1 LKNRIFFRADASF
14 DIGYGHFIRSL
25 ALADMLKDDFECV
38 FFTCHPTSYQKQE
51 INKTCSFVVLNES
64 THYEDFLSYLSGNEI
79 VVLDNYFFTTEY
91 QCQIKSKGC
100 KLVCIDDMH
109 DKHYVAD
116 LVINHALHDASL
128 FDVES
133 YTKLALGYQWA
144 LLRRPFFEG
153 ALKEKPM
160 TIKKIAICF
169 GGSDELNLTNS
180 VIEKII
186 EQRPNVS
193 ITAIIGDANDNK
205 VRNISPKINYLYN
218 LSAQEVANVFSSA
231 DLSVVPTSS
240 VCLESLACGT
250 FVAAGTYCDN
260 QKLVYLEY
268 IKNNL
273 IFPLG
278 DMTVCKAE
286 KLNLDEI
293 ESRFR
298 ILSRLDFIKKT
309 PLRYVE
315 LFNKLIR

>member
-1 LKNRIFFRADASF
+1 MKKRIFFRADASF
-14 DIGYGHFIRSL
+14 EIGYGHFIRSL
-25 ALADMLKDDFECV
+25 ALADMLKDTFDCV

-51 INKTCSFVVLNES
+51 MDKVCNFVELDES
-64 THYEDFLSYLSGNEI
+64 THYEVFLSYLHGDET
-79 VVLDNYFFTTEY
+79 VVLDNYFFTTDY
-91 QCQIKSKGC
+91 QRQIKAKGC
-100 KLVCIDDMH
+100 RLVCIDDMH

-128 FDVES
+128 FDVEN

-144 LLRRPFFEG
+144 LLRKPFFAG
-153 ALKEKPM
+153 ALKEKPLA
-160 TIKKIAICF
+160 IKKISICF
-169 GGSDELNLTNS
+169 GGSDDLNLTTS
-180 VIEKII
+180 VIEKILG
-186 EQRPNVS
+186 QRPNVS
-193 ITAIIGDANDNK
+193 ITAIIGDANDNRARITSSK
-205 VRNISPKINYLYN
+205 VNYLCN
-218 LSAQEVANVFSSA
+218 LSAKEIASVFASA

-268 IKNNL
+268 LKNNL

-293 ESRFR
+293 ESKFCM
-298 ILSRLDFIKKT
+298 LSRLDNIKET

-315 LFNKLIR
+315 LFNNLIR

>member
-1 LKNRIFFRADASF
+1 
-14 DIGYGHFIRSL
+14 
-25 ALADMLKDDFECV
+25 MLKDDFECV